1 MQLQFVQP
9 AAAFLILNSS
19 NPVDGTPL
27 GSVDNLLVDLHRQVP
42 FGAGSDFID
51 EQLGTTGL
59 SKGVVVKLLAS
70 TSTAQIS
77 LALKSLMNRQ
87 QQTLDVRFVAAVDP
101 AKLDIDSHD
110 YSVEYFRRESAIDTQ
125 FIFHGDSCAKLVHHV
140 TGIVARS
147 ITHRSKARNFEEAI
161 QLLAALI
168 RNESLLR

>member
-9 AAAFLILNSS
+9 ATAFLILNSS
-19 NPVDGTPL
+19 SPVDGTPL

-42 FGAGSDFID
+42 FGAGTDFID
-51 EQLGTTGL
+51 EQLETTGL

-101 AKLDIDSHD
+101 AKLDIESHD

-125 FIFHGDSCAKLVHHV
+125 FIFHGDSCAKLVHHA